1 MPYDSLDELGIPRML
16 FVVEGME
23 PERILGAKT
32 AAYHMGV
39 GKFNLER
46 KQGDGGIEYVGSFLA
61 DPYTGRDI
69 GEKLVQNGYAA
80 SVISYENNLEFGKP
94 KNMEDKLDKNYIV

>member
-1 MPYDSLDELGIPRML
+1 MSYDSLDELGIPRRL
-16 FVVEGME
+16 FVVGGLE
-23 PERILGAKT
+23 PERILSAKT
-32 AAYHMGV
+32 AAYHMGA

-46 KQGDGGIEYVGSFLA
+46 KQGDDGIEYVGSFLA

-80 SVISYENNLEFGKP
+80 SVTSYENNLGFGKP
-94 KNMEDKLDKNYIV
+94 KDVEDKLDKSYIV